1 MTAESFAPK
10 SDFIR
15 VLQERGYIHQASD
28 LAGIDALAAEGGLT
42 TYTGYDCTAASLH
55 VGHLLSIMM
64 LHWLQKTGGKP
75 VVLMGGGTTRVG
87 EKLSVIHRDR
97 GASSLPHG

>member
-28 LAGIDALAAEGGLT
+28 LAGIDALAAEGG
-42 TYTGYDCTAASLH
+42 
-55 VGHLLSIMM
+55 
-64 LHWLQKTGGKP
+64 
-75 VVLMGGGTTRVG
+75 
-87 EKLSVIHRDR
+87 
-97 GASSLPHG
+97 

>member
-55 VGHLLSIMM
+55 LAAAVPNFA
-64 LHWLQKTGGKP
+64 WLE
-75 VVLMGGGTTRVG
+75 VWARSDSDHSND
-87 EKLSVIHRDR
+87 E
-97 GASSLPHG
+97 